1 MPLHPLRQLSAVLLI
16 AFLTSMGCSSPTQAP
31 KPAAKKKEEPVAA
44 VTGRAAFYKMLPLAK
59 TWANDCKGIQMESIQ
74 IKGVE
79 AEPGKAGA
87 WRGIFVSESK
97 SRMKTFLWSATDAE
111 GGFRKG
117 TWEGSED
124 SFRGRLG
131 QAAPFYMQALQHDS
145 DEAYKEAI
153 TKEDAFLK
161 KGEKTS
167 INFLLEFTPRHPN
180 LAWRVLWGETVG
192 TARYSVFV
200 DASTGK
206 FLEKGR

>member
-1 MPLHPLRQLSAVLLI
+1 MPLHPLCQLAAGALI
-16 AFLTSMGCSSPTQAP
+16 VSLAGCTTTEPP
-31 KPAAKKKEEPVAA
+31 KPAAKKKEEPAA
-44 VTGRAAFYKMLPLAK
+44 PITGRSAFYKMLPSAK
-59 TWANDCKGIQMESIQ
+59 TWAADCKGIQMESIQ
-74 IKGVE
+74 LKDVP
-79 AEPGKAGA
+79 AEPGKAAA
-87 WRGIFVSESK
+87 WRAIFVSEAK
-97 SRMKTFLWSATDAE
+97 GRMKTFLWSAVDAE

-145 DEAYKEAI
+145 DEAYKEAL
-153 TKEDAFLK
+153 TKEDAYF
-161 KGEKTS
+161 KTGDKS
-167 INFLLEFTPRHPN
+167 SVNFLLEFTPRHAN